1 MLKRQHWTC
10 FYIPYS
16 QKYWQSLN
24 LAVLPETDR
33 KKILAEFKFGSGV
46 SGPFIKEHCCL
57 SLEVLEQSNEL
68 AKYRTGSVLAL
79 S

>member
-1 MLKRQHWTC
+1 M
-10 FYIPYS
+10 
-16 QKYWQSLN
+16 
-24 LAVLPETDR
+24 AVRPQTEG